1 MGSKNM
7 RYFQFKAG
15 RNCWRVARAKR
26 LAVLVDGEDYFAA
39 VRRALIAAE
48 RRIFILAWDIDSRL
62 ALVREEPGDGLPTTL
77 ADLLKTLL
85 DRKPELE
92 IFVLVWDYA
101 PIYALE
107 REPLFFGN
115 RPWDGHD
122 RLHFCEDDKH
132 PLAASQHQK
141 LVVVDGVT
149 AFCGGFDL
157 SKWRWD
163 TSAHLADDPRRVDA
177 SGDVYG
183 PFHDVQMLVDGDAA
197 QALEALARQRWQIAT
212 GESLEPLTAFEN
224 DPWPAAVPL
233 FQDGTC
239 AIARTLPRYNEREEV
254 VEVERLYIDMIDA
267 AERFIYAENQY
278 LTSTAIRDALARRL
292 RQRHGPEVV
301 IVLPKETGDWLEQ
314 HTMDVLRA
322 RVLTALREAD
332 AHGRLRVYYPAVPG
346 LSKGALMVHAKLMI
360 VDDRLLRVGSSNLSN
375 RSMGLDSE
383 CDLCA
388 VSADKGDEAAIASL
402 RRRLLAMFLDKDP
415 EQVANA
421 ETREGSLIAAVESLR
436 GDDRSLAPL
445 SGDVDPEWERQLPD
459 ARLVDPERP
468 LSPSAVSDAVI
479 GNDHLPHAR
488 RRFWFGSALVLLLL
502 VLAAAWRWTPLGD
515 VLEPGK
521 LAAAVTSTLRGP
533 WAPVLLMLGF
543 VFGTLVAVPVTL
555 LILVTA
561 LVHGAAVGAAYALAG
576 STLAAATTYGL
587 GSYLGRPT
595 VERLSGGS
603 LHRLSERLARRGI
616 LTIIT
621 VRVVP
626 VAPFTVVNLFA
637 GASHIRFRDYLIG
650 TVVGMLPGVAAM
662 SIFAEGI
669 LGMIQGAKAGD
680 FLVIVL
686 GLLFL
691 VGFALLARRLL
702 ALASSETRNQ
712 A

>member
-1 MGSKNM
+1 
-7 RYFQFKAG
+7 
-15 RNCWRVARAKR
+15 
-26 LAVLVDGEDYFAA
+26 
-39 VRRALIAAE
+39 
-48 RRIFILAWDIDSRL
+48 
-62 ALVREEPGDGLPTTL
+62 
-77 ADLLKTLL
+77 
-85 DRKPELE
+85 
-92 IFVLVWDYA
+92 
-101 PIYALE
+101 
-107 REPLFFGN
+107 
-115 RPWDGHD
+115 
-122 RLHFCEDDKH
+122 
-132 PLAASQHQK
+132 
-141 LVVVDGVT
+141 
-149 AFCGGFDL
+149 
-157 SKWRWD
+157 
-163 TSAHLADDPRRVDA
+163 
-177 SGDVYG
+177 
-183 PFHDVQMLVDGDAA
+183 
-197 QALEALARQRWQIAT
+197 
-212 GESLEPLTAFEN
+212 
-224 DPWPAAVPL
+224 
-233 FQDGTC
+233 
-239 AIARTLPRYNEREEV
+239 
-254 VEVERLYIDMIDA
+254 
-267 AERFIYAENQY
+267 
-278 LTSTAIRDALARRL
+278 
-292 RQRHGPEVV
+292 
-301 IVLPKETGDWLEQ
+301 
-314 HTMDVLRA
+314 MDVLRA

-332 AHGRLRVYYPAVPG
+332 VHGRLRVYYPAVPG
-346 LSKGALMVHAKLMI
+346 LSKGGLMVHAKLMI
-360 VDDRLLRVGSSNLSN
+360 VDDHLLRVGSSNLSN

-383 CDLCA
+383 CDLCV

-445 SGDVDPEWERQLPD
+445 RGDVDPEWERQLPD

-488 RRFWFGSALVLLLL
+488 RRFWFGTALVLFLL

-561 LVHGAAVGAAYALAG
+561 LVHGAAAGAAYALAG

-662 SIFAEGI
+662 
-669 LGMIQGAKAGD
+669 
-680 FLVIVL
+680 
-686 GLLFL
+686 
-691 VGFALLARRLL
+691 
-702 ALASSETRNQ
+702 
-712 A
+712 